1 MQTSSPL
8 ELSVDPSIPQ
18 RILGALDSI
27 RPALQ
32 IDGGDVEF
40 VDYDHQDGVV
50 QIRLTGACGG
60 CPISSVTVKHGIER
74 RIRAAVP
81 EVREVAV
88 V

>member
-1 MQTSSPL
+1 MISSL
-8 ELSVDPSIPQ
+8 IPSEMTIPQ
-18 RILGALDSI
+18 RIEDALNSI

-40 VDYDHQDGVV
+40 VDFNRSDGVV
-50 QIRLTGACGG
+50 QIRLVGACGG

-81 EVREVAV
+81 EVTQVAV